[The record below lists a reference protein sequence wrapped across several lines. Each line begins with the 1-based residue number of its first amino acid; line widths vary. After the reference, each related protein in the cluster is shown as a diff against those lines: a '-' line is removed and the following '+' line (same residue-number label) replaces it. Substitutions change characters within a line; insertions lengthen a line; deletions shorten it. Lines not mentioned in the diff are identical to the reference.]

1 MSRNPTKPGQ
11 TPPKKRPPQKS
22 GSHRRHQDEPQ
33 MFFERLRSKGIQRT
47 IYVVLIVVFAGGFV
61 VGGVGSGGGLSLG
74 DLFSNNG
81 GGSTTD
87 SSLKALQDKV
97 KLHPKDAAAWE
108 QLGLAEQSDDPK
120 GAIRDLAKAVA
131 LAPKR
136 VSARQSLA
144 TLYQTQGTSLQ
155 GQAQNLQSEAFQLLQ
170 SGPQSSPFN
179 RTFTGP
185 LTGVGSLPI
194 DQAEQAQLS
203 DAAQKLQTQSSKL
216 QSQAT
221 GYLSSAITQWKVLTE
236 QRPKDAGMWLQ
247 YGTAAN
253 AASDKETT
261 TKALKQFLKLAPD
274 DPQAPQVRAFLKQL
288 NPPPTTSSSG
298 TGSSGTGSTGTSTG
312 G

>member
-1 MSRNPTKPGQ
+1 
-11 TPPKKRPPQKS
+11 
-22 GSHRRHQDEPQ
+22 

-74 DLFSNNG
+74 DLFSNNS

-87 SSLKALQDKV
+87 NSLKALQDKV
-97 KLHPKDAAAWE
+97 KLHPKNAAAWE
-108 QLGLAEQSDDPK
+108 QLALAEQTDSPN
-120 GAIRDLAKAVA
+120 AAVRDLKKAVA

-136 VSARQSLA
+136 VSARQALA
-144 TLYQTQGTSLQ
+144 TLYQTQGTTLQ
-155 GQAQNLQSEAFQLLQ
+155 GSAQNLQSQAFQLLQ
-170 SGPQSSPFN
+170 AGPQSSPFN

-194 DQAEQAQLS
+194 DQAQQAQLS
-203 DAAQKLQTQSSKL
+203 DAAQKLQAQSTKL

-221 GYLSSAITQWKVLTE
+221 GFLTNAIAQWKVLTV
-236 QRPKDAGMWLQ
+236 QRPKDAGIWLQ

-253 AASDKETT
+253 AVSDKVTT
-261 TKALKQFLKLAPD
+261 TKALEQFLKLAPD
-274 DPQAPQVRAFLKQL
+274 DPQAAQVKAFLKQL
-288 NPPPTTSSSG
+288 NPPPTTSSG
-298 TGSSGTGSTGTSTG
+298 TGTGKTGTGSTGTSTG